1 MATLVSA
8 LSTTFTPA
16 AGDFLVQVTGGSA
29 VLQRRNTS
37 GAAWAPVELLDTG
50 AYVLSNPVAG
60 ADYRFVAPPSSLT
73 TGTVQA
79 DQ

>member
-8 LSTTFTPA
+8 LATSFTPA
-16 AGDFLVQVTGGSA
+16 QGDFIVQVTGGAA

-37 GAAWAPVELLDTG
+37 GAAWAPVETLDSG
-50 AYVLSNPVAG
+50 AYVVSNPVAG
-60 ADYRFVAPPSSLT
+60 AQYQLVAPPGSLIA
-73 TGTVQA
+73 GTVQA